1 MTYMETEQKLC
12 SFLEQILCT
21 MISLQSQE
29 PLLATASSTESAR
42 EFDKK
47 KILHSEKSSKQH

>member
-21 MISLQSQE
+21 MISLESHKQ
-29 PLLATASSTESAR
+29 LLVTVSSTVSAR
-42 EFDKK
+42 EFDKNK
-47 KILHSEKSSKQH
+47 KLHLEKSSKQH